1 VTELKE
7 LIKQLRNVVAFSGF
21 MVETVK
27 PHSTY
32 VTMELKS
39 KSLFRKKNYH
49 VAISKSLTGLLAAER
64 DLSRQFK
71 RDIIIL
77 DPVNHLELATFQN
90 VELVHDLDQL
100 QEFLIKK

>member
-1 VTELKE
+1 MKE
-7 LIKQLRNVVAFSGF
+7 LLKQLRNVVAFSGF

-27 PHSTY
+27 PQSTY
-32 VTMELKS
+32 ITLELKS
-39 KSLFRKKNYH
+39 KSRFRKKNYH

-64 DLSRQFK
+64 ELSRQFK

-90 VELVHDLDQL
+90 IALLHDLDQL
-100 QEFLIKK
+100 QEFLNQ